1 MWLIISSVIIGS
13 ALVIFAGV
21 AVKNKAAEY
30 DLPFLLSPSGYLVL
44 VGTVVFWAGFLCC
57 YNGPEGQLTD
67 FLMLSAISCI
77 IWLAGMVINKK
88 EFISG
93 WNSPDHVS
101 DFDIW
106 PRRFYPYCP
115 AGLPSGEGGPEEDW
129 LKPLANNENDFQI

>member
-77 IWLAGMVINKK
+77 IWLAGMVINIKK
-88 EFISG
+88 SSFPVGILLTMYQILIYGLGVFIL
-93 WNSPDHVS
+93 
-101 DFDIW
+101 IALLA
-106 PRRFYPYCP
+106 CLLEK
-115 AGLPSGEGGPEEDW
+115 AGQKKTG
-129 LKPLANNENDFQI
+129 

>member
-1 MWLIISSVIIGS
+1 MPDWLIISSVIIGS

-77 IWLAGMVINKK
+77 IWLAGMVINIKK
-88 EFISG
+88 SSFPVGILLTMYQILIYGLGVFILIILLGRLGEASG
-93 WNSPDHVS
+93 KQ
-101 DFDIW
+101 
-106 PRRFYPYCP
+106 R
-115 AGLPSGEGGPEEDW
+115 
-129 LKPLANNENDFQI
+129 K

>member
-77 IWLAGMVINKK
+77 IWLAGMVINIKK
-88 EFISG
+88 SSFPVGILLTMYQILIYGLGVFILVVLLG
-93 WNSPDHVS
+93 RLVTKE
-101 DFDIW
+101 
-106 PRRFYPYCP
+106 R
-115 AGLPSGEGGPEEDW
+115 E
-129 LKPLANNENDFQI
+129 

>member
-44 VGTVVFWAGFLCC
+44 VGTVVFWAGYLCC

-77 IWLAGMVINKK
+77 IWLAGMVINIKK
-88 EFISG
+88 SSFPVGILLTMYQILIYGLGVFILIILLGRLGEASG
-93 WNSPDHVS
+93 KQ
-101 DFDIW
+101 
-106 PRRFYPYCP
+106 R
-115 AGLPSGEGGPEEDW
+115 
-129 LKPLANNENDFQI
+129 K

>member
-44 VGTVVFWAGFLCC
+44 VGTVVFWAGYLCC

-77 IWLAGMVINKK
+77 IWLAGMVINIKK
-88 EFISG
+88 SSFPVGILLTMYQILIYGLGVFILVVLLG
-93 WNSPDHVS
+93 RLVAKE
-101 DFDIW
+101 
-106 PRRFYPYCP
+106 R
-115 AGLPSGEGGPEEDW
+115 E
-129 LKPLANNENDFQI
+129 

>member
-1 MWLIISSVIIGS
+1 MPDWLIISSVIIGS

-77 IWLAGMVINKK
+77 IWLAGMVINIKK
-88 EFISG
+88 SSFPVGILLTMYQILIYGLGVFIL
-93 WNSPDHVS
+93 
-101 DFDIW
+101 IALLA
-106 PRRFYPYCP
+106 CLLEK
-115 AGLPSGEGGPEEDW
+115 AGQKKTG
-129 LKPLANNENDFQI
+129 

>member
-77 IWLAGMVINKK
+77 IWLAGMVINIKK
-88 EFISG
+88 SSFPVGILLTMYQILIYGLGIVILIALLGRLGEASG
-93 WNSPDHVS
+93 KQ
-101 DFDIW
+101 
-106 PRRFYPYCP
+106 R
-115 AGLPSGEGGPEEDW
+115 
-129 LKPLANNENDFQI
+129 K

>member
-44 VGTVVFWAGFLCC
+44 VGTVVFWAGLLCC

-77 IWLAGMVINKK
+77 IWLAGMVINIKK
-88 EFISG
+88 SSFPVGILLTMYQILIYGLGVFIL
-93 WNSPDHVS
+93 
-101 DFDIW
+101 IALLA
-106 PRRFYPYCP
+106 CLLEK
-115 AGLPSGEGGPEEDW
+115 AGQKKTG
-129 LKPLANNENDFQI
+129 

>member
-44 VGTVVFWAGFLCC
+44 VGTVVFWAGYLCC

-77 IWLAGMVINKK
+77 IWLAGMVINIKK
-88 EFISG
+88 SSFPVGILLTMYQILIYGLGVFILIILMWLIIS
-93 WNSPDHVS
+93 
-101 DFDIW
+101 
-106 PRRFYPYCP
+106 R
-115 AGLPSGEGGPEEDW
+115 LGEASR
-129 LKPLANNENDFQI
+129 KQRK

>member
-77 IWLAGMVINKK
+77 IWLAGMVINIKK
-88 EFISG
+88 SSFPVGILLTMYQILIYGLCIFIL
-93 WNSPDHVS
+93 
-101 DFDIW
+101 I
-106 PRRFYPYCP
+106 
-115 AGLPSGEGGPEEDW
+115 AI
-129 LKPLANNENDFQI
+129 LARLAEKRK

>member
-77 IWLAGMVINKK
+77 IWLAGMVINIKK
-88 EFISG
+88 SSFLVGILLTMYQILIYGLGVFIL
-93 WNSPDHVS
+93 
-101 DFDIW
+101 IALLA
-106 PRRFYPYCP
+106 CLLEK
-115 AGLPSGEGGPEEDW
+115 AGQKKTG
-129 LKPLANNENDFQI
+129 

>member
-67 FLMLSAISCI
+67 FLMLSAISGMI
-77 IWLAGMVINKK
+77 GLAGMVINIKK
-88 EFISG
+88 SSFPVGILLTMYQILIYGLGVFIL
-93 WNSPDHVS
+93 
-101 DFDIW
+101 IALLA
-106 PRRFYPYCP
+106 CLLEK
-115 AGLPSGEGGPEEDW
+115 AGQKKTG
-129 LKPLANNENDFQI
+129 

>member
-44 VGTVVFWAGFLCC
+44 VGTVVFWAGLLCC

-77 IWLAGMVINKK
+77 IWLAGMVINIKK
-88 EFISG
+88 SSFPVGILLTMYQILIYGLGVFILIILMWLIIS
-93 WNSPDHVS
+93 
-101 DFDIW
+101 
-106 PRRFYPYCP
+106 R
-115 AGLPSGEGGPEEDW
+115 LGEASR
-129 LKPLANNENDFQI
+129 KQRK

>member
-13 ALVIFAGV
+13 ALAIFAGV

-44 VGTVVFWAGFLCC
+44 VGTIVFWAGLICC

-77 IWLAGMVINKK
+77 IWLAGMVINIKK
-88 EFISG
+88 SSFLVGILLTMYQILIYGLGVFILVVLLG
-93 WNSPDHVS
+93 RLVAKE
-101 DFDIW
+101 
-106 PRRFYPYCP
+106 R
-115 AGLPSGEGGPEEDW
+115 E
-129 LKPLANNENDFQI
+129 

>member
-77 IWLAGMVINKK
+77 IWLAGMVINIKK
-88 EFISG
+88 SSFPVGILLTMYQILIYGLCIFIL
-93 WNSPDHVS
+93 
-101 DFDIW
+101 IAILA
-106 PRRFYPYCP
+106 R
-115 AGLPSGEGGPEEDW
+115 LGE
-129 LKPLANNENDFQI
+129 KQKRK

>member
-77 IWLAGMVINKK
+77 IWLAGMVINIKK
-88 EFISG
+88 SSFLVGILLTMYQILIYGLGVFILVVLLG
-93 WNSPDHVS
+93 RLVTKE
-101 DFDIW
+101 
-106 PRRFYPYCP
+106 R
-115 AGLPSGEGGPEEDW
+115 E
-129 LKPLANNENDFQI
+129 